1 MTGVPGPFARQYA
14 YEQLLAGQPRS
25 LFNMLSAEPIGSG
38 PPLGIPMQSPVQGA
52 GGVALPAVAPP
63 AAFSAPVAQPYGS
76 PQGVSAFPPGME
88 PTPSYTGVAP
98 GTSPPK
104 PPPAKPGFF
113 DSPDAA
119 GIERMGLASSIV
131 SAIVGI
137 NAGIQATKIA
147 KVQAGA
153 QARAIEHEALMSD
166 INARAAERN
175 AGAVMQQGRAAI
187 AQMTAEAGQVK
198 ARQRV
203 SAAARG
209 VVVDQGSARDVT
221 DTTEIVKEVQRVAI
235 NRRAVAQA
243 ADARIA
249 ATNMRNQSMLS
260 RVGAGSMRAA
270 ASGLSSSSAGASQFI
285 SSTGGFMR
293 DYAAYRRRN

>member
-1 MTGVPGPFARQYA
+1 MSGIPGPFAREYA

-25 LFNMLSAEPIGSG
+25 LFNMLPAMPIASS
-38 PPLGIPMQSPVQGA
+38 PAASIPMQSPAPAARGA
-52 GGVALPAVAPP
+52 ALPAVAPP
-63 AAFSAPVAQPYGS
+63 TAFSAPVAQPYGS
-76 PQGVSAFPPGME
+76 PQGAPLFPPGME
-88 PTPSYTGVAP
+88 PAPSFTPGASGSVP
-98 GTSPPK
+98 PSSPP
-104 PPPAKPGFF
+104 AEPGFF
-113 DSPDAA
+113 DLPDAA
-119 GIERMGLASSIV
+119 GMQRIGLASSIAGAVV
-131 SAIVGI
+131 SIAAAING
-137 NAGIQATKIA
+137 AKIA
-147 KVQAGA
+147 KIQGRA
-153 QARAIEHEALMSD
+153 QARALEHEAFMSNM
-166 INARAAERN
+166 NARAAERN

-243 ADARIA
+243 ADARIG
-249 ATNMRNQSMLS
+249 ATNMRNQSLLS
-260 RVGAGSMRAA
+260 RVGAGSMRSAA
-270 ASGLSSSSAGASQFI
+270 DSISSLSAGASQFI